1 MNKEINREA
10 VQGAF
15 TSFPPFDRDETEII
29 AAMMKERGS
38 SPYIYIGIANDLL
51 AAGCAE
57 KALEVLSFAGSFV
70 GVYFPE
76 GTVADNNYRESVELL
91 RYIITTY
98 PDEFKQIMKWQESEC
113 QI

>member
-1 MNKEINREA
+1 MKTEIEKEKREFA
-10 VQGAF
+10 
-15 TSFPPFDRDETEII
+15 SFPPFDRGETEII

-57 KALEVLSFAGSFV
+57 KALEVLSFARSFV

-76 GTVADNNYRESVELL
+76 CSVADNNYRESVELL
-91 RYIITTY
+91 RYIIKQF
-98 PDEFKQIMKWQESEC
+98 PDEYRCIIKGR
-113 QI
+113 